1 MRQLKIAPLIA
12 EKWNEISKLKIGAP
26 KYHWEDK
33 KFWSLEF
40 LAAIVNYSW
49 SQSISKSISNSFLLL
64 FVIKNMQMKQILRQI
79 SHCAVLKRLS
89 TPTVHDNNLASPEGT
104 FNVLIFFRGK
114 VANIKRDELNHNDSI
129 TWGSFLCTYYFI
141 KLFSLALC
149 GKKLVEVEL
158 GMWSK
163 VTYRYVT
170 LAAFTGV
177 YRRFSNLE
185 IWFW

>member
-1 MRQLKIAPLIA
+1 MIFCVKT
-12 EKWNEISKLKIGAP
+12 ENKCCSFNSWNEITFSNWKLELQKGRQ
-26 KYHWEDK
+26 
-33 KFWSLEF
+33 KFWSIEF

-49 SQSISKSISNSFLLL
+49 SKSISNSFLLL
-64 FVIKNMQMKQILRQI
+64 FLIKNMQMKQILRQI

-141 KLFSLALC
+141 KLFSLTLC
-149 GKKLVEVEL
+149 GKSLFEV
-158 GMWSK
+158 
-163 VTYRYVT
+163 VTSYV
-170 LAAFTGV
+170 
-177 YRRFSNLE
+177 
-185 IWFW
+185 

>member
-1 MRQLKIAPLIA
+1 MIFCVKTNSWKIKLDFQIENWSSKISLGRQ
-12 EKWNEISKLKIGAP
+12 
-26 KYHWEDK
+26 
-33 KFWSLEF
+33 KFWSLLEF

-49 SQSISKSISNSFLLL
+49 SKSISNSFLLL
-64 FVIKNMQMKQILRQI
+64 FLIKNMQMKQILRQI

-141 KLFSLALC
+141 KLFSLTLC
-149 GKKLVEVEL
+149 VKNLFVVATQYI
-158 GMWSK
+158 SK
-163 VTYRYVT
+163 FT
-170 LAAFTGV
+170 LLIGWDNV
-177 YRRFSNLE
+177 
-185 IWFW
+185 W